1 MAEEKKKKKKESMNI
16 NLPKARASMKRQRE
30 MGQMRTNYD
39 DLWKAIGVVVVVL
52 IIGFIL
58 LGGIN
63 QKSAWDWFVHFG
75 ENIGKGIGKWIDGGD
90 VVTNENGV
98 YWDPNGGNKDN
109 EDSDDSDTNDSD
121 TNTNDSDTNGG
132 DTNDG
137 NNETP
142 NPEPPPDIGD

>member
-1 MAEEKKKKKKESMNI
+1 MNI

-90 VVTNENGV
+90 VVTNEDGV

-137 NNETP
+137 NNETS
-142 NPEPPPDIGD
+142 NPEPPPDSSD